1 MHQWLTVDNLL
12 PTLETPIST
21 EKKVPFMYSTV
32 TNLVYVGATKTMY
45 PESWKIAHFTTSVRN
60 SYLYIK
66 IAFSSHL
73 GGLSDGF
80 IPSLVR
86 NTVYIICSR
95 KTKNPQ
101 LSRSCTGKEK
111 LDPETVSITSLVCKV
126 GHYQCPKEY
135 IYCIHGRNRVHTSSR
150 QDKCQGSMNINRYL
164 KLRRSWW

>member
-1 MHQWLTVDNLL
+1 
-12 PTLETPIST
+12 
-21 EKKVPFMYSTV
+21 MYSTV

-111 LDPETVSITSLVCKV
+111 LDPETVSITSLVLRSDITSV
-126 GHYQCPKEY
+126 PKSTY
-135 IYCIHGRNRVHTSSR
+135 IASMEGTVFTPAAARINVKEAWILTVIWNWEEAD
-150 QDKCQGSMNINRYL
+150 DKPILVFC
-164 KLRRSWW
+164 